1 MFSNMF
7 VELYPYRKTDGC
19 IKYIQFPGDDRQLKK
34 EFPDLLDA
42 FYGSAAKHLAD
53 WYGRIPSPKEVK
65 YFEAKEHYTKL
76 TTCGGCDSAGH
87 LSIKR

>member
-42 FYGSAAKHLAD
+42 FYGSAA
-53 WYGRIPSPKEVK
+53 
-65 YFEAKEHYTKL
+65 
-76 TTCGGCDSAGH
+76 
-87 LSIKR
+87 